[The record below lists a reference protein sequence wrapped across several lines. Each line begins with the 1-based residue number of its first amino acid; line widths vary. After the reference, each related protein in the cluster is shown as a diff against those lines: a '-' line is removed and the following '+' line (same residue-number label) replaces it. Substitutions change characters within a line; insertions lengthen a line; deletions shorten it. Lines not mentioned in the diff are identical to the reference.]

1 MNAPQASTP
10 STEGL
15 AAAGAAPVV
24 IAQATVTPLGAP
36 AAVGSAA
43 PAAAGPA
50 SIGTL
55 SNATPGVAVMRDGV
69 SIPVDGNQTL
79 LAGDR
84 VIVPQDGHANVL
96 FPGSATNKA
105 PLAGVFTGGTDAT
118 IGSTKLPGG
127 LEQVNVDVASGDLQV
142 TPPDS
147 DADAAAL
154 AVTKKLA
161 AGSGIGLGEFA
172 LGALGAAALGAALGG
187 GGGGERQRVPAARA
201 GRGRVRC
208 GRRCGCGCRRGCG
221 R

>member
-1 MNAPQASTP
+1 MTAQQASTN

-15 AAAGAAPVV
+15 AAAGVAPVV

-36 AAVGSAA
+36 ASLSSAA
-43 PAAAGPA
+43 PAAAAGPS

-79 LAGDR
+79 MAGDR

-105 PLAGVFTGGTDAT
+105 PLSGVFTGGTDAT
-118 IGSTKLPGG
+118 ISTTKLASG
-127 LEQVNVDVASGDLQV
+127 LEQVNVDVASGDLEV
-142 TPPDS
+142 TSPDS
-147 DADAAAL
+147 DAEAAAL
-154 AVTKKLA
+154 AVSKKTA

-172 LGALGAAALGAALGG
+172 LGALGAVALGAALSGG
-187 GGGGERQRVPAARA
+187 GGSDGGAVQIGRA
-201 GRGRVRC
+201 HV
-208 GRRCGCGCRRGCG
+208 
-221 R
+221 